1 MKLPANL
8 TLVGSIDK
16 YHADSNELPRTH
28 MGASILGH
36 DCDRYLWLH
45 FRWAVIEKFPGR
57 VRRLFRRGH
66 NEEAT
71 IVDDLRAVGVDIRAT
86 GDSQA
91 RLNFGCHIGGSVD
104 GIIEKGL
111 PESPHKRHIAEFKTH
126 SKKSFDDLE
135 RHGVQKSKPMHWAQM
150 QLYMLGTKIDRA
162 AYIAVC
168 KDDDRLYVE
177 RVRYEQ
183 KAAQALL
190 ERGKRITLADRMP
203 EPISADPS
211 WYKCKFC
218 PAHDQCFGSKLT
230 KQVNCRTCVHST
242 AREDGTWHC
251 ERWDDAIPEE
261 AQRTGCDSHVLHPDL
276 VPWPIANQSSG
287 WEGSY
292 LIDDKPVRNGE
303 ADAYTFSSHE
313 LIANPSAC
321 AWGDENITAM
331 RQTFGARIV
340 PSPPPEEPF

>member
-45 FRWAVIEKFPGR
+45 FRWAVIEQFPGR

-71 IVDDLRAVGVDIRAT
+71 IVADLRAVGVDIRAT
-86 GDSQA
+86 SDSQA
-91 RLNFGCHIGGSVD
+91 RISFGSHIGGSVD

-135 RHGVQKSKPMHWAQM
+135 RHGVQKLKPMHWAQM

-183 KAAQALL
+183 K
-190 ERGKRITLADRMP
+190 
-203 EPISADPS
+203 
-211 WYKCKFC
+211 
-218 PAHDQCFGSKLT
+218 
-230 KQVNCRTCVHST
+230 
-242 AREDGTWHC
+242 
-251 ERWDDAIPEE
+251 
-261 AQRTGCDSHVLHPDL
+261 
-276 VPWPIANQSSG
+276 
-287 WEGSY
+287 
-292 LIDDKPVRNGE
+292 
-303 ADAYTFSSHE
+303 
-313 LIANPSAC
+313 
-321 AWGDENITAM
+321 
-331 RQTFGARIV
+331 
-340 PSPPPEEPF
+340 